1 MSAAKPLGRGLDAL
15 LGANAPADRPDAAE
29 DAPARLLPVSSLV
42 PGRLQPRRRF
52 DTEALEALTLSIRE
66 QGVLQP
72 LLARP
77 AEGAADRF
85 EIVAGERR
93 WRAAQRAGL
102 EMLPVVVRALDDR
115 AALEAALSE
124 NVQRDSLSP
133 IEEAEGYKRLQTEF
147 GHTQERLA
155 RAVGRSRPH
164 IANMLRLL
172 SLPESVRDLLHERRL
187 TAGHARALIPA
198 TDPAALARRVVREG
212 LSVRRTEVLASSRQ
226 RRRRARE
233 RDPDIVAVE
242 QELGERLG
250 LRVTLAGSGETG
262 SLSLHY
268 RSLDQLDDLLT
279 RLRG

>member
-15 LGANAPADRPDAAE
+15 LGANASADRPDAAE

-226 RRRRARE
+226 RRRQARE